1 MVARKKTEEQ
11 PEPVTEIK
19 EDLPKWDVPISGDLV
34 ALNDSPYERHQ
45 SILLERFTDAGEGMK
60 KLDQAMINKAL
71 TLLEASG
78 EGAGDLKIK
87 QIETAIEIY
96 KALQIL

>member
-1 MVARKKTEEQ
+1 MVAARKKTEEQ
-11 PEPVTEIK
+11 QEILDTLA
-19 EDLPKWDVPISGDLV
+19 ETDVP
-34 ALNDSPYERHQ
+34 ASPYERHA
-45 SILLERFTDAGEGMK
+45 SIMLEHSTAVDKAMK

-96 KALQIL
+96 KALHAL

>member
-1 MVARKKTEEQ
+1 MVAVKKKNEEQ
-11 PEPVTEIK
+11 QEPLDALAET
-19 EDLPKWDVPISGDLV
+19 DVP
-34 ALNDSPYERHQ
+34 ASPYKRHA
-45 SILLERFTDAGEGMK
+45 SIVLERSIAVDKAMK

-96 KALQIL
+96 KALQAL

>member
-1 MVARKKTEEQ
+1 MAVVKKKTEEQ
-11 PEPVTEIK
+11 QEIL
-19 EDLPKWDVPISGDLV
+19 DASISVLSTN
-34 ALNDSPYERHQ
+34 ATPYERHAFMM
-45 SILLERFTDAGEGMK
+45 LERSQAADKAMK
-60 KLDQAMINKAL
+60 KLEQALIDKAL

-87 QIETAIEIY
+87 QIEKAIEIY

>member
-1 MVARKKTEEQ
+1 MVAVRKKNEEQ
-11 PEPVTEIK
+11 QELLEALA
-19 EDLPKWDVPISGDLV
+19 EADVP
-34 ALNDSPYERHQ
+34 ASPYERHA
-45 SILLERFTDAGEGMK
+45 SIMLERSTAVDKAMK

-96 KALQIL
+96 KALQVL

>member
-1 MVARKKTEEQ
+1 MVAARKKTEEEQ
-11 PEPVTEIK
+11 ELL
-19 EDLPKWDVPISGDLV
+19 D
-34 ALNDSPYERHQ
+34 ALNESADMPASPYERHTFMM
-45 SILLERFTDAGEGMK
+45 LERSQATDKAMK

-78 EGAGDLKIK
+78 EGAGDLKIQ

-96 KALQIL
+96 KALQAL

>member
-1 MVARKKTEEQ
+1 MVAVKKKNEEEQ
-11 PEPVTEIK
+11 ELLEALA
-19 EDLPKWDVPISGDLV
+19 EADVP
-34 ALNDSPYERHQ
+34 ASPYERHA
-45 SILLERFTDAGEGMK
+45 SIMLERSTAVDKAMK

-96 KALQIL
+96 KALQSL

>member
-1 MVARKKTEEQ
+1 MVAVKKKNEEEQ
-11 PEPVTEIK
+11 ELLEALA
-19 EDLPKWDVPISGDLV
+19 EADVP
-34 ALNDSPYERHQ
+34 ASPYERHA
-45 SILLERFTDAGEGMK
+45 SMMLERSQAADKAMK
-60 KLDQAMINKAL
+60 KLEQALIDKAL

-87 QIETAIEIY
+87 QIEKAIEIY

>member
-1 MVARKKTEEQ
+1 MVAVKKKNEEEQ
-11 PEPVTEIK
+11 ELLEALA
-19 EDLPKWDVPISGDLV
+19 EADVP
-34 ALNDSPYERHQ
+34 ASPYERHA
-45 SILLERFTDAGEGMK
+45 SIMLERSTAVDKAMK
-60 KLDQAMINKAL
+60 KLDQAMINKAM

-96 KALQIL
+96 KALQAL

>member
-1 MVARKKTEEQ
+1 MVAVRKKNEEQ
-11 PEPVTEIK
+11 QELLEALA
-19 EDLPKWDVPISGDLV
+19 EADVP
-34 ALNDSPYERHQ
+34 ASPYERHA
-45 SILLERFTDAGEGMK
+45 SIMLERSTAVDKAMK

-96 KALQIL
+96 KALQAL

>member
-1 MVARKKTEEQ
+1 MVSVRKKNEEQ
-11 PEPVTEIK
+11 QEFLDVLAET
-19 EDLPKWDVPISGDLV
+19 DVPT
-34 ALNDSPYERHQ
+34 SPYERHA
-45 SILLERFTDAGEGMK
+45 SIMLERSTAVDKAMK

-96 KALQIL
+96 KALQSL